1 MKIKETLKALKEL
14 YKCTIIEGD
23 KNNNRKDQQRQKVLQ
38 KDKIDKPWWYQ
49 SGQNERRHK
58 WQYGQ
63 LKVAFL

>member
-38 KDKIDKPWWYQ
+38 KDKIDKPW
-49 SGQNERRHK
+49 
-58 WQYGQ
+58 
-63 LKVAFL
+63 